1 MNQDEKKQKA
11 AKAAFDLVFPSLHE
25 DSVLGIG
32 TGSTTNF
39 FIEELNKS
47 NAHIKGAI
55 CSSNASKQNLK
66 ESGIEVLELNDVHGI
81 DIYIDGADEFNS
93 RFELIKGGGGAL
105 TREKILANSSKHF
118 ICIVDNSKHV
128 ELLGEFPLAIEVLE
142 VARSAVSREMM
153 RMGGKPVYRTNFR
166 TDNGNQIIDVSNLKI
181 EVPFEM
187 EAAINNIPGVVE
199 NGIFANRT
207 PDIILKATESGIEEI
222 KK

>member
-81 DIYIDGADEFNS
+81 DIYIEGADEFNS

-128 ELLGEFPLAIEVLE
+128 QLLGEFPLAIEVLE

>member
-32 TGSTTNF
+32 TGSTTDF

-128 ELLGEFPLAIEVLE
+128 QLLGEFPLAIEVLE

-207 PDIILKATESGIEEI
+207 PDIILMATESGIEEI

>member
-11 AKAAFDLVFPSLHE
+11 AKAAFDLVFSSLHE

-47 NAHIKGAI
+47 SAYIKGAI

-118 ICIVDNSKHV
+118 ICIVDDSKYV
-128 ELLGEFPLAIEVLE
+128 QLLGEFPLAIEVLE

>member
-128 ELLGEFPLAIEVLE
+128 QLLGEFPLAIEVLE

-207 PDIILKATESGIEEI
+207 PDIILMATESGIEEI

>member
-32 TGSTTNF
+32 TGSTTDF

-128 ELLGEFPLAIEVLE
+128 QLLGGFPLAIEVLE

>member
-118 ICIVDNSKHV
+118 ICIVDDSKHV
-128 ELLGEFPLAIEVLE
+128 QLLGEFPLAIEVLE

-207 PDIILKATESGIEEI
+207 PDIILMATESGIEEI

>member
-32 TGSTTNF
+32 TGSTTDF

-66 ESGIEVLELNDVHGI
+66 ESGMEVLELNDVHGI

-128 ELLGEFPLAIEVLE
+128 QLLGEFPLAIEVLE

>member
-47 NAHIKGAI
+47 SAQIKGAI
-55 CSSNASKQNLK
+55 CSSNASRENLK

-118 ICIVDNSKHV
+118 ICIVDDSKYV
-128 ELLGEFPLAIEVLE
+128 QLLGEFPLAIEVLE
-142 VARSAVSREMM
+142 VARSAISREMM
-153 RMGGKPVYRTNFR
+153 RMGGKPVYRANFR

-207 PDIILKATESGIEEI
+207 PDIILKSTESGIEEI

>member
-32 TGSTTNF
+32 TGSTTDF

-128 ELLGEFPLAIEVLE
+128 QLLGEFPLAIEVLE

-181 EVPFEM
+181 EVPYEM

>member
-32 TGSTTNF
+32 TGSTTDF

-118 ICIVDNSKHV
+118 ICIVDDSKHV
-128 ELLGEFPLAIEVLE
+128 QLLGEFPLAIEVLE

-181 EVPFEM
+181 EIPFEM

>member
-128 ELLGEFPLAIEVLE
+128 QLLGGFPLAIEVLE

-207 PDIILKATESGIEEI
+207 PDIILMATESGIEEI

>member
-32 TGSTTNF
+32 TGSTTDF

-128 ELLGEFPLAIEVLE
+128 QLLGEFPLAIEVLE

>member
-128 ELLGEFPLAIEVLE
+128 QLLGEFPLAIEVLE

-181 EVPFEM
+181 EIPFEM

>member
-118 ICIVDNSKHV
+118 ICIVDDSKHV
-128 ELLGEFPLAIEVLE
+128 QLLGEFPLAIEVLE

-181 EVPFEM
+181 EIPFEM